1 MRVTKAGVVGAG
13 TMGAAIAEVLAYNG
27 IEVVLKDVDAP
38 LVEKG
43 LARVRAIVEELV
55 RFHEGRADAELERI
69 RGIAGELSEDQV
81 VRVRTKMAPKFSRA
95 RGEEVVARVHGAT
108 EYAEFSEVDLVIE
121 AVFEREEVKRPVL
134 EALDR
139 VVPEHAVLGS
149 NTSSLSITR
158 LARGLRRV
166 RQTLVTHFF
175 NPPYTLPLVEVSGGV
190 ETREEVVTDTIEF
203 LQGLRNH
210 RYPLLPIRVR
220 ESPAYVVNRLLIPVL
235 NEACFALDE
244 NLATSRDIDA
254 AMKAGAGMPM
264 GPFEL
269 ADMIG
274 LDVTLEVA
282 NTLQREFGD
291 PKFRP
296 APMLK
301 RLVAAGHLG
310 RKTGQGFYEYSSV
323 EQRPPAGQSPGEPCA
338 AELERSSARGQG
350 WVRAGD
356 PPPAT
361 PVIPPLE
368 TCRPVGYVA
377 RGRDPG
383 HEVPLRRV
391 GRGVPQRREPE
402 LSLPR
407 GRKGMGGGHR
417 LPGPHR

>member
-310 RKTGQGFYEYSSV
+310 RKTGQGFYEY
-323 EQRPPAGQSPGEPCA
+323 
-338 AELERSSARGQG
+338 
-350 WVRAGD
+350 
-356 PPPAT
+356 T
-361 PVIPPLE
+361 
-368 TCRPVGYVA
+368 
-377 RGRDPG
+377 
-383 HEVPLRRV
+383 
-391 GRGVPQRREPE
+391 
-402 LSLPR
+402 
-407 GRKGMGGGHR
+407 
-417 LPGPHR
+417 